1 VEEEEGEEVETRKT
15 HNRER
20 AIDRGLRRPTVPWR
34 ANDKINSIL
43 NMLISMYDSSEGF

>member
-1 VEEEEGEEVETRKT
+1 MEEEEGEEVETRKT
-15 HNRER
+15 LNRER
-20 AIDRGLRRPTVPWR
+20 AIDRGLRRPTAPWR